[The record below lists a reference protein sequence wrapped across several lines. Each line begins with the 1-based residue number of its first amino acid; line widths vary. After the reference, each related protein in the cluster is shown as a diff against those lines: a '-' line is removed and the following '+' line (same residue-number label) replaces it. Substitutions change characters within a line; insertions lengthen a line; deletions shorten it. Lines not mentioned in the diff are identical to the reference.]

1 MEQSPDFLPRRS
13 FEQAVIFRDSGAS
26 DPPTDSRRAP
36 TSGCRV
42 SKERSKS
49 LALRRKC
56 RWTPSVCRLARK
68 KVIHVMEG
76 DRGEHLV
83 SSCQPL
89 QKDSSS
95 RTVCLNGVG

>member
-26 DPPTDSRRAP
+26 DPPTDSRSAP

-56 RWTPSVCRLARK
+56 HWAPSGCRLVRK
-68 KVIHVMEG
+68 KVIHIMEG

-83 SSCQPL
+83 SACQPP
-89 QKDSSS
+89 QKNFSS
-95 RTVCLNGVG
+95 RTV